1 MVFYG
6 IPTFSVTGF
15 VTVAFVEAFALI
27 SFGAGCF
34 VEAFALI
41 SFGAGCV
48 ATVVASPGFR
58 SRTERRGAGSANE
71 SSPGGDFLF
80 AMINQFHDVAFPNP
94 RREGIT

>member
-27 SFGAGCF
+27 SFGAGC
-34 VEAFALI
+34 
-41 SFGAGCV
+41 V
-48 ATVVASPGFR
+48 ATVAASPGFR

-80 AMINQFHDVAFPNP
+80 AMMNQFHDVAFPNP